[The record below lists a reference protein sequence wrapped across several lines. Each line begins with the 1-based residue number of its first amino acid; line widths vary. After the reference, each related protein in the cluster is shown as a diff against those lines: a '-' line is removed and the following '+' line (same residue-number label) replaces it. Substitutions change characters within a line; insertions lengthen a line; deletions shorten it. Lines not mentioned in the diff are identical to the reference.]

1 MALKKRKEVQARR
14 IASKLSDGRLFFW
27 KEQLKNEIEAG
38 YIDIYYLDLK
48 GNTSYKKLDEMMEVV
63 YEMETIK
70 SIITEELDRRRGFC
84 SSVEE
89 E

>member
-14 IASKLSDGRLFFW
+14 IAEKLSNERLFFW
-27 KEQLKNEIEAG
+27 KERLKNKIEAG

-48 GNTSYKKLDEMMEVV
+48 GHTSYKKLDEMMEVV

-70 SIITEELDRRRGFC
+70 SIITEELDRRHGFC